1 MKMLPLMANT
11 QEFGAVVIGY
21 DDVARRKLQA
31 LLRAEARVTV
41 AASQPLC
48 DELRALVAKHHI
60 QEVSVEQALS
70 QQEQFPLVILVEGEP
85 AQLKAQAM
93 RLKAQGR
100 LVNVATYPE
109 WSNVSLPYLIDRH
122 PVMIAVGSTGEAPVL
137 ARIMKARLDAL
148 IPRSF
153 GRLAHL
159 VHLGSERVKAL
170 FPTLKQR
177 ERFWSQQLEGAAGE
191 LMLSGRE
198 EQSEQLL
205 SNNLATAESQ
215 VNPLS
220 AVVGE
225 VYLVGGGPGDPEL
238 LTLRAV
244 RLIQQADV
252 VLYDRLVAPEIVDLC
267 RPDAERIYVGKARS
281 DHAVPQGDINQ
292 LLVELALQGKRVLR
306 LKGGDPFI
314 FGRGGEEI
322 ETLSQNRVP
331 FQVVPGITAA
341 SGCAAYA
348 GIPLTHRDHA
358 QSVRFV
364 TGHLKDGSTNLPWS
378 ELAMPAQTLVFYMG
392 LVGLPE
398 ITRQLIAHGRS
409 ADTPAALIQQGTT
422 RNQKNYIAT
431 LGTLAEHIAD
441 KAVEPP
447 SLIIVGEVVSLH
459 DTLNW
464 FDPEQA
470 GGSQGFWQRKH

>member
-1 MKMLPLMANT
+1 
-11 QEFGAVVIGY
+11 
-21 DDVARRKLQA
+21 
-31 LLRAEARVTV
+31 
-41 AASQPLC
+41 
-48 DELRALVAKHHI
+48 
-60 QEVSVEQALS
+60 
-70 QQEQFPLVILVEGEP
+70 
-85 AQLKAQAM
+85 
-93 RLKAQGR
+93 
-100 LVNVATYPE
+100 
-109 WSNVSLPYLIDRH
+109 
-122 PVMIAVGSTGEAPVL
+122 
-137 ARIMKARLDAL
+137 
-148 IPRSF
+148 
-153 GRLAHL
+153 
-159 VHLGSERVKAL
+159 
-170 FPTLKQR
+170 
-177 ERFWSQQLEGAAGE
+177 
-191 LMLSGRE
+191 
-198 EQSEQLL
+198 
-205 SNNLATAESQ
+205 
-215 VNPLS
+215 
-220 AVVGE
+220 
-225 VYLVGGGPGDPEL
+225 
-238 LTLRAV
+238 
-244 RLIQQADV
+244 
-252 VLYDRLVAPEIVDLC
+252 LYDRLVAPEIVDLC
-267 RPDAERIYVGKARS
+267 RSDAERIYVGKARS

-292 LLVELALQGKRVLR
+292 LLVDLALQGKRVLR

-378 ELAMPAQTLVFYMG
+378 ELAVPRQTLVFYMG

-441 KAVEPP
+441 KQVEPP

-459 DTLNW
+459 ESLNW

-470 GGSQGFWQRKH
+470 GGSQGFWKRSES

>member
-11 QEFGAVVIGY
+11 QEFGAVVIGH
-21 DDVARRKLQA
+21 DAVACRKLKA
-31 LLRAEARVTV
+31 LLRAGARVAV
-41 AASQPLC
+41 ASSEPLS
-48 DELRALVAKHHI
+48 DELQQLTEQH
-60 QEVSVEQALS
+60 QLTQVSVEQAMA
-70 QQEQFPLVILVEGEP
+70 QGDKYPLVILAEGSLRTLQRRAIE
-85 AQLKAQAM
+85 LKSA
-93 RLKAQGR
+93 GR
-100 LVNVATYPE
+100 LVNVASHPE
-109 WSNVSLPYLIDRH
+109 WSNVTLPYLIDRH
-122 PVMIAVGSTGEAPVL
+122 PVLIAVGSTGEAPVL
-137 ARIMKARLDAL
+137 ARIMKARLEAL
-148 IPRSF
+148 IPHAF
-153 GRLAHL
+153 GRLAEL
-159 VHLGSERVKAL
+159 VHQSADRVKAL
-170 FPTLKQR
+170 FPTLKLR

-198 EQSEQLL
+198 AQASHLLEQNLTLAEQHPQ
-205 SNNLATAESQ
+205 Q
-215 VNPLS
+215 VT
-220 AVVGE
+220 GE
-225 VYLVGGGPGDPEL
+225 VYLVGAGPGDPEL

-267 RPDAERIYVGKARS
+267 RSDAERIYVGKARS
-281 DHAVPQGDINQ
+281 NHAVPQGDINQ
-292 LLVELALQGKRVLR
+292 LLADLALQGKRVLR

-322 ETLSQNRVP
+322 ETLSQHKVP

-364 TGHLKDGSTNLPWS
+364 TGHLKDGTTNLPWQ
-378 ELAMPAQTLVFYMG
+378 ELAVPKQTLVFYMG

-409 ADTPAALIQQGTT
+409 PDTPAALIQQGTT

-431 LGTLAEHIAD
+431 LDTLAAHIAD
-441 KAVEPP
+441 KQVEPP
-447 SLIIVGEVVSLH
+447 SLIVVGEVVGLH
-459 DTLNW
+459 KTLNW

-470 GGSQGFWQRKH
+470 GGSQGFWQRRRD